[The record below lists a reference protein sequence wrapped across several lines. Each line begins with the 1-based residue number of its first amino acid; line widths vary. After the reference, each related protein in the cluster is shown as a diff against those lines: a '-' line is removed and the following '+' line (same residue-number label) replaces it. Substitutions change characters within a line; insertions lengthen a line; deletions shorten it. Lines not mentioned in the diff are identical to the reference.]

1 MRADEPTSWMMRSAT
16 TFSNNKGD
24 VSITFEGTIFV
35 LIIFGNHDNDGCLP
49 VFGLVSLLKTG
60 VIQFEVKSPE
70 SGVCLSDGTVPHVQ
84 VEGLHVVESS

>member
-1 MRADEPTSWMMRSAT
+1 MMRSAT

-24 VSITFEGTIFV
+24 GSIDFGDTIVV
-35 LIIFGNHDNDGCLP
+35 LVMFGNHGNDGCLP
-49 VFGLVSLLKTG
+49 VFGLVSLLKAG

-70 SGVCLSDGTVPHVQ
+70 SGVRFSDGIVPCVQ